1 MQWRAVLMAAAWIFA
16 MSYTVTHAFVGIYGI
31 GG

>member
-16 MSYTVTHAFVGIYGI
+16 MSYTVTHALVGIYGI